1 MNAIRPSEKDLTMK
15 SMKHLSL
22 QLRLTIYAG
31 KNVDEGTFGK
41 GIATLLRGVG
51 DLGSLNAAAKKIHMA
66 YSKAWRIVKE
76 AEAAFGFNLIDRDG
90 ARGSTLTAEGKK
102 LLDAYERLE
111 NEGNEF
117 LTERFKALVIA
128 K

>member
-1 MNAIRPSEKDLTMK
+1 
-15 SMKHLSL
+15 MKHLSL
-22 QLRLTIYAG
+22 QLRLTIYSG
-31 KNVDEGTFGK
+31 KNISEGTFGK
-41 GIATLLRGVG
+41 GIATLMRGIE

-66 YSKAWRIVKE
+66 YSKAWRIMKE
-76 AEAAFGFNLIDRDG
+76 AEAAFGFKLINRDG

-111 NEGNEF
+111 SEGGEF
-117 LTERFKALVIA
+117 LAERFKALVIA

>member
-1 MNAIRPSEKDLTMK
+1 MK
-15 SMKHLSL
+15 SMKHLGL

-41 GIATLLRGVG
+41 GIATLLRGVS

-76 AEAAFGFNLIDRDG
+76 TEAGFGFNLIDRDG

-102 LLDAYERLE
+102 LLAAYEALE
-111 NEGNEF
+111 SAGSDF
-117 LTERFKALVIA
+117 LATQFKELVTA